1 MAVGKQIEGQTQ
13 RAIFGLFW
21 RYGWALRGSWGGQ
34 VAGIGRELKGER
46 EAEGDALLGD
56 AAALDAIGEDLGCEG
71 FAEEVRRRG

>member
-1 MAVGKQIEGQTQ
+1 MAVWLCVKGQ
-13 RAIFGLFW
+13 L
-21 RYGWALRGSWGGQ
+21 GGQ
-34 VAGIGRELKGER
+34 VADIGRELKGEG